1 MFLVHIA
8 NSYSGVGNLNFQYIG
23 SSCHMLYHHRHTP
36 SFGSK
41 LKSIRKQ
48 IHHNLSYLVSI
59 KSHRECI
66 YTRKERELNMFL
78 IRHQQ
83 ERVANTMHIRNDISF
98 RQRQLMS
105 AHLPFTEIEQLID
118 QVQQPL
124 RIAIHQLQTC
134 TLQFISRFFQHAF
147 QRRNNQSERCTQF
160 VADVREETEFH
171 IIDFFILRHL
181 IFYLLKMKLLTFTF
195 QHPVTRQEKYD
206 NQTDGIQ
213 QISPP

>member
-1 MFLVHIA
+1 MFYRKLNNENRPHPYIIEYLHFSFMQSDKITYQTQADTISGSFLYSFMIRLIETVEDMFLVHIA
-8 NSYSGVGNLNFQYIG
+8 NSYSGVGNLDFQYIG

-66 YTRKERELNMFL
+66 YTRKERELNVFL

-105 AHLPFTEIEQLID
+105 THFSFTEIEQLIN
-118 QVQQPL
+118 QMQQPL
-124 RIAIHQLQTC
+124 CITIHQL
-134 TLQFISRFFQHAF
+134 
-147 QRRNNQSERCTQF
+147 
-160 VADVREETEFH
+160 
-171 IIDFFILRHL
+171 
-181 IFYLLKMKLLTFTF
+181 
-195 QHPVTRQEKYD
+195 
-206 NQTDGIQ
+206 
-213 QISPP
+213 